1 VRFVLDA
8 SVASSWLLNDGNSAD
23 AAASIALLQGLRDPS
38 AQALVPATWPLEI
51 ANVLARGESRGILV
65 ENQTQAFL
73 ALLANLPITVDTET
87 AARSFTAI
95 LDVARRRAL
104 PVYDASYL
112 ELALRMQLPLAT
124 FDKDL
129 RRAATQAGVPAALAE

>member
-1 VRFVLDA
+1 MRFVLDA